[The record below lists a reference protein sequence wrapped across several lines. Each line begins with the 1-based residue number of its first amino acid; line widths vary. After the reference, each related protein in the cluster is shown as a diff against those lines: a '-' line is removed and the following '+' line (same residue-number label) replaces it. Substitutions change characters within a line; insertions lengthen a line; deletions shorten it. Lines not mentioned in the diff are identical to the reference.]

1 MFFPQLTILAALAA
15 NFILPGVQASPLSS
29 LQKRADPSCT
39 APADGFASLNGGTT
53 GGAGGTVVTVTTQAD
68 LAKFA
73 KASGKHVIK
82 VKGRITIAPKG
93 TEIEVTN
100 DKTIIGIG
108 ATGEIFQ
115 GGFKLNA
122 AKNVIF
128 RNLKIGNT
136 YVEGDE
142 EGKTQDFDGIQ
153 MDTASNVWIDHV
165 LMEKGGDGLID
176 SRKDTNFLTVSNS
189 VLQNH
194 NKAFGIGWTEN
205 VVAQITIH
213 HNYFLN
219 TNQRNPSADNIKYAH
234 LYNNYVVGAK
244 SYGHYARGKTE
255 MRMENVFF
263 ENSKNPVTV
272 DASAKLAVSGN
283 VYKGTSG
290 TVAKNQGTVFNPS
303 SFYKYTLTP
312 TNDVPSVV
320 KAEAGPKASI
330 CTS

>member
-1 MFFPQLTILAALAA
+1 MIFSRLTTLTTLAVCFSA
-15 NFILPGVQASPLSS
+15 VTRASPVSS
-29 LQKRADPSCT
+29 LERRADTSYT
-39 APADGFASLNGGTT
+39 AAADGFASLNGGTT

-68 LAKFA
+68 LVKFA

-82 VKGRITIAPKG
+82 VKGRISITPKD
-93 TEIEVTN
+93 TEVEVTN

-108 ATGEIFQ
+108 ASGEIYQ
-115 GGFKLNA
+115 GGFKLNG

-142 EGKTQDFDGIQ
+142 EGKTQDWDGIQ

-165 LMEKGGDGLID
+165 LFEKGGDGLID

-194 NKAFGIGWTEN
+194 KKAFGIGWTEN
-205 VVAQITIH
+205 VIAQITIH

-255 MRMENVFF
+255 MRMENVYF
-263 ENSKNPVTV
+263 ENSKNPVTA
-272 DASAKLAVSGN
+272 DTTAKLAVSGN
-283 VYKGTSG
+283 VYKSTTGT
-290 TVAKNQGTVFNPS
+290 TAKNQGTVFNAS
-303 SFYKYTLTP
+303 SFCKYTLTP
-312 TNDVPSVV
+312 TNNVLSVV

>member
-1 MFFPQLTILAALAA
+1 MIFSRLTTLTTLVACFAA
-15 NFILPGVQASPLSS
+15 VTQASPVSS
-29 LQKRADPSCT
+29 LERRADTSCT
-39 APADGFASLNGGTT
+39 AAADGFASLNGGTT
-53 GGAGGTVVTVTTQAD
+53 GGAGGIVVIVTTQAD
-68 LAKFA
+68 LVKFA

-82 VKGRITIAPKG
+82 VKGRISITPKG
-93 TEIEVTN
+93 TEVEVTN

-108 ATGEIFQ
+108 ASGEIYQ
-115 GGFKLNA
+115 GGFKLNGA
-122 AKNVIF
+122 ENVIF

-142 EGKTQDFDGIQ
+142 EGKTQDWDGIQ

-165 LMEKGGDGLID
+165 LFEKGGDGLID

-205 VVAQITIH
+205 
-213 HNYFLN
+213 
-219 TNQRNPSADNIKYAH
+219 YAH

-244 SYGHYARGKTE
+244 SYGHYARGKTD
-255 MRMENVFF
+255 MRMENVYF
-263 ENSKNPVTV
+263 ENSKNPITA
-272 DASAKLAVSGN
+272 DSTAKLAISGN
-283 VYKGTSG
+283 VYKSTTGT
-290 TVAKNQGTVFNPS
+290 TAKDQGTVFNAS

-312 TNDVPSVV
+312 SNNVPSVV
-320 KAEAGPKASI
+320 KAESGPKASI